1 MNPFNL
7 YFRRWV
13 RRRFPPLVRV
23 GWHNI
28 GNGISTRSTVQAG
41 AGAAMMAVGYFN
53 KRRGRRTLLYS
64 GEMALGQNMRV
75 RVRRGGKIV
84 DDFTVKG

>member
-1 MNPFNL
+1 
-7 YFRRWV
+7 
-13 RRRFPPLVRV
+13 
-23 GWHNI
+23 
-28 GNGISTRSTVQAG
+28 
-41 AGAAMMAVGYFN
+41 MMAVGYFN